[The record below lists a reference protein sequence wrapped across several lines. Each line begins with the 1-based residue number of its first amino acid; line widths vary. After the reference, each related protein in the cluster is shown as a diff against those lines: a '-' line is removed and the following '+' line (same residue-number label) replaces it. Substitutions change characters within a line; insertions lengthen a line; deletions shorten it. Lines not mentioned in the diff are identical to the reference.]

1 MNEYVD
7 VDIIENGKVIGT
19 TKVLHVT
26 KEPETQNI
34 KLEKVDAKT
43 AYDNLLVK
51 YAELE
56 KEIRLLGE
64 RCNQLLKDKGEL
76 TDKLQELKETLA
88 QTIENDEVDYETLK
102 LHDQEEIGMLNSKV
116 TELGNKIT
124 ELNMKIDGLE
134 EQNSYMFDTIDLQEQ
149 QIEKMK
155 NGDNCKYGCMACG
168 NYICE
173 LGLENCNTIPFHCY
187 KWEIKEND

>member
-34 KLEKVDAKT
+34 KLEKVGAKT
-43 AYDNLLVK
+43 AYDNLLIK

-76 TDKLQELKETLA
+76 
-88 QTIENDEVDYETLK
+88 
-102 LHDQEEIGMLNSKV
+102 
-116 TELGNKIT
+116 
-124 ELNMKIDGLE
+124 
-134 EQNSYMFDTIDLQEQ
+134 EQ
-149 QIEKMK
+149 QIEQMKCCYNCSKDCGSIDRRICFENKMK
-155 NGDNCKYGCMACG
+155 DWVMKGGRK
-168 NYICE
+168 
-173 LGLENCNTIPFHCY
+173 
-187 KWEIKEND
+187 